1 MRINAKGESKIGCL
15 FAVLLLLLAIYV
27 GFIGVPPY
35 YNSVQYFDECEAL
48 VTRAAVYGWSEKKV
62 TESLLDLA
70 RKLSQPV
77 AVENIKVS
85 KTRNNMMVEINYIL
99 PMDFGFYNYDLPRN
113 ARFSG
118 LSGSLR

>member
-1 MRINAKGESKIGCL
+1 MVINARGESKVGCL
-15 FAVLLLLLAIYV
+15 FAILLLLVAIYV

-35 YNSVQYFDECEAL
+35 YNSVQFFDESESV
-48 VTRAAVYGWSEKKV
+48 VTRAAVYGWSEQKV
-62 TESLLDLA
+62 TETLVDLA

-77 AVENIKVS
+77 TAENIKVN
-85 KTRNNMMVEINYIL
+85 KTRNNMVVEINYVL
-99 PMDFGFYNYDLPRN
+99 TMDFGVFKYDLARN

>member
-1 MRINAKGESKIGCL
+1 MDINAKGESKVGCV

-35 YNSVQYFDECEAL
+35 YNSVQFFDEGESL

-70 RKLSQPV
+70 RKLNQPIT
-77 AVENIKVS
+77 AEDIKVN
-85 KTRNNMMVEINYIL
+85 KTRNNMVVEINYIL
-99 PMDFGFYNYDLPRN
+99 PLDFGFYKSDLPRQ